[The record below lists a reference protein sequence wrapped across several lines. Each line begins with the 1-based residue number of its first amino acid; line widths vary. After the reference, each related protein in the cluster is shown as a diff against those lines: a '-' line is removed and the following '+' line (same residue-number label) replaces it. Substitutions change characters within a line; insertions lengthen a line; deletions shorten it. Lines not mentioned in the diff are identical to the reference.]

1 MGPGCQ
7 RQRERFTGGRTGDTW
22 ARPVRE
28 RKSARGA
35 AGGAADKRACRVSRG
50 RAPRAGGPGRGAGRS
65 ETGRALTALS
75 ARRWA
80 ERGKGG
86 VSWAAGMIRA
96 AVWVGPERRG
106 KAGPVWEKGS
116 GQLGCVAKLGWIGF
130 GSWFSFLFSI
140 QILKPTNK
148 QRFEFKYKFEFKPHS
163 NN

>member
-1 MGPGCQ
+1 MGLRWQGEEERQRGVLLAVLGPG
-7 RQRERFTGGRTGDTW
+7 
-22 ARPVRE
+22 V
-28 RKSARGA
+28 SARLLG
-35 AGGAADKRACRVSRG
+35 VG
-50 RAPRAGGPGRGAGRS
+50 RP
-65 ETGRALTALS
+65 E
-75 ARRWA
+75 
-80 ERGKGG
+80 GKGG